1 MIILGGRI
9 RLTAAGRAL
18 HHRNYRLFFIGQLI
32 SVTGTNMQTL
42 AQAWLVGTLVGWNQ
56 AVVYIGLLGIVQTLP
71 VMVLSLFGG
80 IIADI
85 WPKRRTLIA
94 TQAAAGALALVLGG
108 LSWFGVVAVW
118 HVFLLGFLLGVVNA
132 IDMPTRQ
139 AFVMEMVGRDD
150 VANGVALNSALM
162 NGARIVGPAM
172 AGIVIGVFGTA
183 LCFILNGLSFA
194 AVIVGLLVMR
204 EAELLRLPTLA
215 RPGTVG
221 EVGSNLAE
229 GLHYAWETPL
239 VRLVLV
245 TIGIVNIFG
254 LNFFNIVLPVLAA
267 STLKVGASGLG
278 FLSASLG
285 LGALASAL
293 AVAAMERPRL
303 KVLVAGCLL
312 VAIAELVLA
321 ATTSFEVALVAVFVT
336 GVGLIASSASGN
348 SLIQLTV
355 PGPLR
360 GRVMS
365 MWTTV
370 VVGSSP
376 LGNVLTGAVGGLLG
390 ISAAL
395 IMAGATVLV
404 ADGAAVVAVMRGY
417 LHTEAGSPHP
427 TKEEVGD

>member
-1 MIILGGRI
+1 MIALGGRI

-18 HHRNYRLFFIGQLI
+18 RHRNFRLFFIGQLI

-42 AQAWLVGTLVGWNQ
+42 AQAWLVGTLVGWDK

-71 VMVLSLFGG
+71 VMVLSMFGG

-94 TQAAAGALALVLGG
+94 TQTAAGALALVLGC
-108 LSWFGVVAVW
+108 LSWLGVVAVW
-118 HVFLLGFLLGVVNA
+118 QVFLLGFLLGVVNA

-139 AFVMEMVGRDD
+139 AFVMEMVGPED

-162 NGARIVGPAM
+162 NGARIIGPAV
-172 AGIVIGVFGTA
+172 AGIVIGVLGTA
-183 LCFILNGLSFA
+183 VCFILNGLSFG
-194 AVIVGLLVMR
+194 AVIVGLLMMR
-204 EAELLRLPTLA
+204 ETELLRPARLA
-215 RPGTVG
+215 RPGSLG

-229 GLHYAWETPL
+229 GLHYAWATPL
-239 VRLVLV
+239 VRLVLG

-267 STLKVGASGLG
+267 STLHVGATGLG

-293 AVAAMERPRL
+293 TVAAMERPRVR
-303 KVLVAGCLL
+303 VLVGGCLL
-312 VAIAELVLA
+312 VALAELVLA
-321 ATTSFEVALVAVFVT
+321 ATTSYPVALIAVFVT
-336 GVGLIASSASGN
+336 GVGLIASSSSGN
-348 SLIQLTV
+348 SLIQVTV

-365 MWTTV
+365 LWTTV

-390 ISAAL
+390 IPAAL
-395 IMAGATVLV
+395 IMAGATVLA
-404 ADGAAVVAVMRGY
+404 ADGAAVAAVMRGY
-417 LHTEAGSPHP
+417 LHAE
-427 TKEEVGD
+427 GDPIHLADDGVEN